1 MSSQVRLRLLPRARC
16 MFDEPVQV
24 KVAGL
29 RARQV
34 VTMRARSTDDKG
46 LVFSSSA
53 TYKADGSGEIDL
65 ERDPSLSGSYIGVE
79 PMGLLWSMRADTLH
93 RRFIKTNSLN
103 HHVVNFS
110 VHDKEGEGRMLAEA
124 TNERLLI
131 GDGVSRLPIKE
142 GNIRGVLFTPPGR
155 GPFPAL
161 LDLYTF
167 GGGLSEKRASLLA
180 NRGFVVLTVALYG
193 HDDMAK
199 NIKEVHLDY
208 FEEAIE
214 FLKKQDKIK
223 YRLMREASVAGCHN
237 DAAGNCR
244 DLTRHTHKT
253 SKVGSKGV
261 GVLSLSKS
269 GDLALSVASYLPGVE
284 ATVWINGCCANTVLP
299 LYHKKSQILPAL
311 MMDISKM
318 VPTESGAFMS
328 KNVMHNPLAEEN
340 KATLVPI
347 EQAKGRFLFVASE
360 DDLNWDSKAYM
371 DRMVER
377 LQHHGKDNFES
388 VSYPG
393 AGHYLEPP
401 YGPYCP
407 SSFHGVAG
415 NHVLWGG
422 EPRSHAA
429 AEVHLWKKIQEFFR
443 THLSCD
449 VSQTNAK
456 L

>member
-65 ERDPSLSGSYIGVE
+65 ERDPSLSGSYVGVE

-110 VHDKEGEGRMLAEA
+110 LHEKEGEGRMLAEA

-142 GNIRGVLFTPPGR
+142 GNIRGVLFNPPGR

-193 HDDMAK
+193 HDDMAG

-214 FLKKQDKIK
+214 FLKKQDK
-223 YRLMREASVAGCHN
+223 
-237 DAAGNCR
+237 
-244 DLTRHTHKT
+244 
-253 SKVGSKGV
+253 VGSKGV

-269 GDLALSVASYLPGVE
+269 GDVALSIASYLPGVE
-284 ATVWINGCCANTVLP
+284 ATVWINGCCANTLLP
-299 LYHKKSQILPAL
+299 LYHKKSQILSAL

-371 DRMVER
+371 DQMVER
-377 LQHHGKDNFES
+377 LQCHGKDNFER
-388 VSYPG
+388 VSYPA

-401 YGPYCP
+401 YGPFCT

-415 NHVLWGG
+415 KPVLWGG

-449 VSQTNAK
+449 VTQTIAK

>member
-34 VTMRARSTDDKG
+34 VTMRARCTDDKG

-65 ERDPSLSGSYIGVE
+65 ERDPSLSGSYVGVE
-79 PMGLLWSMRADTLH
+79 PMGLLWSMRADSLH
-93 RRFIKTNSLN
+93 KRFQIKNSLN
-103 HHVVNFS
+103 PHVVKLS
-110 VHDKEGEGRMLAEA
+110 VHREEEEEEEGEGRMLAEA

-142 GNIRGVLFTPPGR
+142 GNIRGVLFTPTGR
-155 GPFPAL
+155 GPFPAV
-161 LDLYTF
+161 LDLYIL

-180 NRGFVVLTVALYG
+180 SRGFVVLTVVAYG
-193 HDDMAK
+193 YDDMPK
-199 NIKEVHLDY
+199 KIKGVHLDY
-208 FEEAIE
+208 FEEAIQL
-214 FLKKQDKIK
+214 LKKQD
-223 YRLMREASVAGCHN
+223 
-237 DAAGNCR
+237 
-244 DLTRHTHKT
+244 
-253 SKVGSKGV
+253 KVGSKGV
-261 GVLSLSKS
+261 GVLSFSKT
-269 GDLALSVASYLPGVE
+269 GDVALSIASYLPGVE
-284 ATVWINGCCANTVLP
+284 ATVCINGCCSNTVLP
-299 LYHKKSQILPAL
+299 LYHKKSQILPPL
-311 MMDISKM
+311 MLDISKM
-318 VPTESGAFMS
+318 VPTESGAFMG
-328 KNVMHNPLAEEN
+328 KNVMHNSLAEEN

-407 SSFHGVAG
+407 SSFHAFGG
-415 NHVLWGG
+415 TTVLWGG

-429 AEVHLWKKIQEFFR
+429 AEVHLWRKIQEFFR

-449 VSQTNAK
+449 ATQTKAR